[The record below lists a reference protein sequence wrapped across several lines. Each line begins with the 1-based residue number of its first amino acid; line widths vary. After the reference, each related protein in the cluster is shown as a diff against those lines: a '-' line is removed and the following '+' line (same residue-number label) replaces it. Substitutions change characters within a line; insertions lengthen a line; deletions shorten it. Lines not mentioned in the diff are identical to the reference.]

1 MALGVGLSGL
11 AWGQAPAAATP
22 AAPAAPKQAAPATTP
37 AQPLRLQ
44 TLAPDTKADP
54 FPPVNPKYFTA
65 STPTVA
71 TVDGFLRALWGY
83 DAQRLWRVEAIQKTA
98 APGVSKVVVF
108 VTEKTANAQVH
119 TAIFYTTPDGHFA
132 IADQAGVVPFGDKPY
147 AGTRAE
153 LAQRADGAAKG
164 APGKEFLIVEFSDLQ
179 CPHCKEAQKTME
191 QIERDFP
198 KARVVYQSFPLVDLH
213 PFALK
218 AAEYG
223 YCVEQKSNDAY
234 LTYAQAVYDT
244 QGALTPET
252 GEATLKAAVTKA
264 GLDPA
269 VVASCAATEGIK
281 AKVEASMK
289 LAEEV
294 GVDQTPMIAVNGR
307 VLPLTGIP
315 YETLKMIIVYQ
326 AEQDGITGVAPALSG
341 FGVH

>member
-1 MALGVGLSGL
+1 VALGVGLSGM
-11 AWGQAPAAATP
+11 AWGQAPAAAAP
-22 AAPAAPKQAAPATTP
+22 AAAPKQAAPAP
-37 AQPLRLQ
+37 PLRLQ
-44 TLAPDTKADP
+44 TLTPETKADP
-54 FPPVNPKYFTA
+54 FPPVNQKYFTA
-65 STPTVA
+65 TTPTVA

-83 DAQRLWRVEAIQKTA
+83 DAQRIWRVEAIQKTA

-108 VTEKTANAQVH
+108 VSERTANAQVH
-119 TAIFYTTPDGHFA
+119 NAVFYTTPDGHFA

-147 AGTRAE
+147 ASSRAE
-153 LAQRADGAAKG
+153 LAQRVDGAARG
-164 APGKEFLIVEFSDLQ
+164 AAGKDFLIVEFSDLQ

-198 KARVVYQSFPLVDLH
+198 KARVVYQSFPLIDLH
-213 PFALK
+213 PFAFK

-223 YCVEQKSNDAY
+223 YCVEMKSNEAY
-234 LTYAQAVYDT
+234 FPYAQAVYDT

-252 GEATLKAAVTKA
+252 GDATLKAAVTKA

-269 VVASCAATEGIK
+269 AISACATTDAIK
-281 AKVEASMK
+281 AKVEASIK
-289 LAEEV
+289 LGDEV

-307 VLPLTGIP
+307 MLPLAGIP

-326 AEQDGITGVAPALSG
+326 AEQDGITGVAPALTG